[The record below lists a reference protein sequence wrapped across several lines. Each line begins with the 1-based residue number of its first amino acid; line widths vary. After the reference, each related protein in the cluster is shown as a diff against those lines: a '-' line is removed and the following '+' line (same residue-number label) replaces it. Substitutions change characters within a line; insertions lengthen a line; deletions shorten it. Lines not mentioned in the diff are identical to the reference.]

1 MTWDQGLIPTHAGKT
16 CLAGLV
22 GAHSEAHPRS
32 RGENVGALSGGG
44 CVQGSS
50 PLTRGKRGHGSDRVG
65 TGGLIPTHAGKT
77 RPRSS
82 GARTRWAHPHS
93 RGENPTLSWASG
105 EVTGSSPLTRGK
117 RFDPVGAHDLR
128 GLIPTHAGKTRR
140 ALAVQRGSRGS
151 SPLTRGKRGRR
162 RGEPVT
168 ARLIPTHAGKTPTPG
183 TREEPEAA
191 HPHSCGENPVFLE
204 IPGKGTGSSPLTRG
218 KRVAPPGPLRGPGL
232 IPTHAGKTTCRRAS
246 RGATWAHPHSRGE
259 NVFRLVIVDRSVGS
273 SPLTRGKRRVHRQA
287 APLRGLIPTH
297 AGKTAAE
304 GGTP

>member
-1 MTWDQGLIPTHAGKT
+1 MFGDGFIPAHAGKTVGHRLQHQDRRAHPRSRGENGANVNGTSLPTGSSPLTRGKHLCADAVTWDQGLIPTHAGKT

-151 SPLTRGKRGRR
+151 SPLTRGKLPLRVHARSRR
-162 RGEPVT
+162 
-168 ARLIPTHAGKTPTPG
+168 RLIPTHAGKTLCSW
-183 TREEPEAA
+183 R
-191 HPHSCGENPVFLE
+191 F
-204 IPGKGTGSSPLTRG
+204 
-218 KRVAPPGPLRGPGL
+218 
-232 IPTHAGKTTCRRAS
+232 RA
-246 RGATWAHPHSRGE
+246 RARAHPHSRGE
-259 NVFRLVIVDRSVGS
+259 N
-273 SPLTRGKRRVHRQA
+273 
-287 APLRGLIPTH
+287 
-297 AGKTAAE
+297 E
-304 GGTP
+304 